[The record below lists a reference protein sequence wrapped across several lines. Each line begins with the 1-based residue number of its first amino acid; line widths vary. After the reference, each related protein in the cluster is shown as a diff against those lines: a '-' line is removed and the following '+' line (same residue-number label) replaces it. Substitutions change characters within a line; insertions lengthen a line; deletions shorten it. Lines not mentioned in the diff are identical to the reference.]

1 MTLEEIEKQINR
13 ISWGNRY
20 IKVTEDGREHLILVK
35 SLSLRFRNWI
45 DFIYDTAY
53 EKAKTLGIL
62 TEKEM
67 MEELSKNKTWTATDD
82 SLITSMSNT
91 IEEMT
96 ETLSSLTKHEKK
108 RAERII
114 DSYRKKIDE
123 MEAKKR
129 QLLDSTC
136 EKYASEQRLRAFV
149 FASCYKVDSEEKYWP
164 TWESF
169 LENVSEE
176 FVLLATTEIMKVQK
190 CDTKSIREIARS
202 SNWRHRWRSSSSI
215 IDVFGKPIVE
225 LDDEQSN
232 LVYWSN
238 IYDSVYESLDRPP
251 QEIIDSDELLDKW
264 FNEQNRKNELED
276 KKRYL
281 DKKSAKVIPSSVNRH
296 GEIFIAPRESLS
308 AKEIEDMNSPINKA
322 FIERQHNKLKKNIVM
337 TEQELRAD
345 QDSRR
350 MIGAQDNVVD
360 IKRRSDGLVGK
371 HVKQTLPGGTLQ
383 GRRN

>member
-45 DFIYDTAY
+45 DFIYDSAY
-53 EKAKTLGIL
+53 DKAKTQGIL
-62 TEKEM
+62 TEQETLKE
-67 MEELSKNKTWTATDD
+67 LAATKTWTPSDD
-82 SLITSMSNT
+82 ELINSMRNT
-91 IEEMT
+91 IGEMSQ
-96 ETLSSLTKHEKK
+96 TLASLTKHEKK

-114 DSYRKKIDE
+114 SSYQTKIDE
-123 MEAKKR
+123 METKKR
-129 QLLDSTC
+129 ILLDATC
-136 EKYASEQRLRAFV
+136 EKYAGEQRIRAFV
-149 FASCYKVDSEEKYWP
+149 FSSCYKVDSEEKYWP
-164 TWESF
+164 TWENF
-169 LENVSEE
+169 LENASENL
-176 FVLLATTEIMKVQK
+176 VMLITSEIMKIQR
-190 CDTKSIREIARS
+190 CDAKSIREIARS
-202 SNWRHRWRSSSSI
+202 GNWRHRWRSASSI
-215 IDVFGKPIVE
+215 VDVFGKPMVE
-225 LDDEQSN
+225 LDDEQSS

-238 IYDSVYESLDRPP
+238 IYDSVYESMDRPP
-251 QEIIDSDELLDKW
+251 QEIIDNDELLDKW
-264 FNEQNRKNELED
+264 FDQQNKKNELED

-281 DKKSAKVIPSSVNRH
+281 DKKSARLLPSAVNRH
-296 GEIFIAPRESLS
+296 GEIFIAPRSTLTP
-308 AKEIEDMNSPINKA
+308 KEIEDMNSPINKA
-322 FIERQHNKLKKNIVM
+322 FIERQHNKLKKNVVM